1 MKIQPIKTVFNGEL
15 AELKI
20 KVNGFDIEDNGCTL
34 TWIFYDVEGSEI
46 KSGNYTLTQLEYD
59 NWGSED
65 NYLYSVISN
74 YFKDNRGIVITPLE
88 ELHTKTLN

>member
-15 AELKI
+15 TELKI

-34 TWIFYDVEGSEI
+34 TWIFYDVEGLEI
-46 KSGNYTLTQLEYD
+46 KSGNYTLTQEEYD

-65 NYLYSVISN
+65 NYLFTVIST
-74 YFKDNRGIVITPLE
+74 YFEKTYQITVISINF
-88 ELHTKTLN
+88 KI